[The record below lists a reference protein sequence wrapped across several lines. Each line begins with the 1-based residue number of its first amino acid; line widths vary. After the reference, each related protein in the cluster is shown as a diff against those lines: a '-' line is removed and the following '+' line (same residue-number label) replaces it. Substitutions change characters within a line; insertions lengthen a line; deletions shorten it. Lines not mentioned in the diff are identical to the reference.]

1 MKQIIAGVM
10 VVWAVLLGGAR
21 PLWAQELLVRGI
33 VYVTSE
39 GEEAR
44 NVVIKDRNGA
54 QIPVVMDR
62 EGDKLT
68 AMNKSAVEVT
78 GFEQNGALRIT
89 SIRPWPTPST
99 IPPKDAAAFP

>member
-1 MKQIIAGVM
+1 MKQIIAGVI
-10 VVWAVLLGGAR
+10 VAWAFLIGGTGT
-21 PLWAQELLVRGI
+21 LWAQELLVRGI

-39 GEEAR
+39 GEAAK

-89 SIRPWPTPST
+89 SIRSLPTPST
-99 IPPKDAAAFP
+99 IPPRDEAGFP